1 MSPRLIKKEKGI
13 ALLLTIV
20 VLIALSTMSIALL
33 SIIQTSAKNTARSHR
48 SMVANQAAEYG
59 IEAARVDLIEDLVK
73 TKRMPYIDAILYI
86 CHEKEIE
93 PERIVRFI
101 DKGMKEKLQ
110 VEAEATNALKG
121 PKCNK
126 LPL

>member
-1 MSPRLIKKEKGI
+1 MSLGI
-13 ALLLTIV
+13 TTK
-20 VLIALSTMSIALL
+20 SF
-33 SIIQTSAKNTARSHR
+33 
-48 SMVANQAAEYG
+48 VAQ
-59 IEAARVDLIEDLVK
+59 IEDLVK

>member
-1 MSPRLIKKEKGI
+1 MSLGI
-13 ALLLTIV
+13 TTQ
-20 VLIALSTMSIALL
+20 SF
-33 SIIQTSAKNTARSHR
+33 
-48 SMVANQAAEYG
+48 VAQ
-59 IEAARVDLIEDLVK
+59 IEELVK
-73 TKRMPYIDAILYI
+73 TKRLPYLDAILYI
-86 CHEKEIE
+86 CAEKEIE

-110 VEAEATNALKG
+110 VEAEASNALKG

>member
-1 MSPRLIKKEKGI
+1 MILFI
-13 ALLLTIV
+13 A
-20 VLIALSTMSIALL
+20 
-33 SIIQTSAKNTARSHR
+33 IILNSSQ
-48 SMVANQAAEYG
+48 
-59 IEAARVDLIEDLVK
+59 IEDLVK

>member
-1 MSPRLIKKEKGI
+1 MSLGI
-13 ALLLTIV
+13 TTK
-20 VLIALSTMSIALL
+20 SF
-33 SIIQTSAKNTARSHR
+33 
-48 SMVANQAAEYG
+48 VAQ
-59 IEAARVDLIEDLVK
+59 IEELVK

-86 CHEKEIE
+86 CNEKDIE

-110 VEAEATNALKG
+110 VEAEAANVLKG

>member
-1 MSPRLIKKEKGI
+1 MSLGITTKGF
-13 ALLLTIV
+13 
-20 VLIALSTMSIALL
+20 
-33 SIIQTSAKNTARSHR
+33 
-48 SMVANQAAEYG
+48 VAQ
-59 IEAARVDLIEDLVK
+59 IEELVK
-73 TKRMPYIDAILYI
+73 TKRMPYIDAILHI
-86 CHEKEIE
+86 CKEKDIE

-110 VEAEATNALKG
+110 MEAEASNALKG

>member
-1 MSPRLIKKEKGI
+1 MSTNAQVFGLRQDRRRILPKTRIGSVTFRNYIMSLGI
-13 ALLLTIV
+13 TTK
-20 VLIALSTMSIALL
+20 SF
-33 SIIQTSAKNTARSHR
+33 
-48 SMVANQAAEYG
+48 VAQ
-59 IEAARVDLIEDLVK
+59 IEELVK
-73 TKRMPYIDAILYI
+73 TKRMPYLDAILHI
-86 CHEKEIE
+86 CQEKDIE

-110 VEAEATNALKG
+110 MEAEASNALKG

>member
-1 MSPRLIKKEKGI
+1 MSLGI
-13 ALLLTIV
+13 TTK
-20 VLIALSTMSIALL
+20 SF
-33 SIIQTSAKNTARSHR
+33 
-48 SMVANQAAEYG
+48 VAQ
-59 IEAARVDLIEDLVK
+59 IEELVK
-73 TKRMPYIDAILYI
+73 TKNLPYLDAILWI
-86 CHEKEIE
+86 CREKEIE

-110 VEAEATNALKG
+110 VEAEASNALKG